1 MLWMSDRI
9 RLPSISFVVAR
20 SYPHNIIGRDNKLPW
35 HQRRDLQRFKQ
46 ITFGHPVIMGR
57 STFDSI
63 GRPLPGRANIVV
75 SKRPPNDPHANIW
88 DRTNATLLWS
98 QSKEDAM
105 YLADVIA
112 LSMVKDEF
120 FVIGGEQM
128 YKLYGRL
135 CNRIHLTQIFTLMKP
150 EQGDAIFEY
159 EIDGRQWRTIHEE
172 DVQAGPNDDF
182 PTRYTVLDRKFK
194 TVRYVELEDFYTG
207 GADRRKWVAS
217 QIETIARSVAEGV
230 QPHPPRQ
237 LHMFEETEAASES
250 S

>member
-1 MLWMSDRI
+1 MSTRI

-20 SYPHNIIGRDNKLPW
+20 SYPHNIIGRDNRLPW
-35 HQRRDLQRFKQ
+35 HQRQDLQRFKQ
-46 ITFGHPVIMGR
+46 ITYGHPVIMGR

-88 DRTNATLLWS
+88 DRTSTTLLWS
-98 QSKEDAM
+98 QSAEDAM
-105 YLADVIA
+105 YLADIIA
-112 LSMVKDEF
+112 LSMVKSEF

-135 CNRIHLTQIFTLMKP
+135 CNRIHLTQIFTPMTP
-150 EQGDAIFEY
+150 QQGDATFEY
-159 EIDGRQWRTIHEE
+159 QTDGRQWKTLHEE
-172 DVQAGPNDDF
+172 EVLAGPQDDF
-182 PTRYTVLDRKFK
+182 PSRYSVLDRKYR

-207 GADRRKWVAS
+207 GEDRRKWIAD
-217 QIETIARSVAEGV
+217 QLETIATSVAQGV
-230 QPHPPRQ
+230 QPHSPQQ
-237 LHMFEETEAASES
+237 LHMFEETEPES